1 MSGFGVQNILLEVS
15 ITGIAFFVVPAVLWV
30 LVVGGGI
37 VSGSWRTFTFVFAVV
52 VGGLGAVMMGLGAL
66 SLVRNPLP
74 DDAWPSEAF
83 AAVLPMLGGAG
94 LLLIGAL
101 IGLIAFV
108 QQYSVSAEQLSIG
121 GLIGGQP
128 KSEDSVD
135 SNGRGDHESDV

>member
-1 MSGFGVQNILLEVS
+1 MSGFGAQNILLEVS
-15 ITGIAFFVVPAVLWV
+15 IAGIAFFVVPAVLWV

-37 VSGSWRTFTFVFAVV
+37 VSGSWRTFTFLVAVV
-52 VGGLGAVMMGLGAL
+52 VGGLGAVMLGLGVL

-108 QQYSVSAEQLSIG
+108 QQYSVRAEKLSIG
-121 GLIGGQP
+121 GLVGGQP

-135 SNGRGDHESDV
+135 SNGRGDQESHV